1 MVPLTTRHGGQKQA
15 SPQTGERK
23 QEQHWRTE
31 GRPAF
36 GSHTNNKRAV
46 CPHQQI
52 LVGTDEETL
61 LGPKQ
66 PQDHQ
71 MGPEANNEAPGQA
84 RHKPKCKTG
93 GTPTPAVGLCT
104 RIANQSQ
111 KESTT
116 EKSSALMPLEGGMAK
131 VVALRSRTT
140 APGDTVDGETC
151 LPSRGT
157 PDSQDPAAHSK
168 THRERTQKP
177 TRQGMERQGVV

>member
-1 MVPLTTRHGGQKQA
+1 MGG
-15 SPQTGERK
+15 GE
-23 QEQHWRTE
+23 
-31 GRPAF
+31 
-36 GSHTNNKRAV
+36 

-52 LVGTDEETL
+52 HVGIDEETL

-104 RIANQSQ
+104 RIANQSP

-116 EKSSALMPLEGGMAK
+116 EKSSALMPLEGGCIAITHD
-131 VVALRSRTT
+131 RT
-140 APGDTVDGETC
+140 GG
-151 LPSRGT
+151 
-157 PDSQDPAAHSK
+157 
-168 THRERTQKP
+168 
-177 TRQGMERQGVV
+177 